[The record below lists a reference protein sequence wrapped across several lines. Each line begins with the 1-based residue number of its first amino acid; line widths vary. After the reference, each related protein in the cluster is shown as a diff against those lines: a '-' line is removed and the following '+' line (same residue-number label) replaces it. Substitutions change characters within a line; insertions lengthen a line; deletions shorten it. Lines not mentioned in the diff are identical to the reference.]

1 MSNFHLNRLYIQNF
15 RSIKKVDLDI
25 RDGLYAV
32 IGKNL
37 DQPATFNGA
46 GKSSTVYALWWC
58 LTGDSLGGE
67 ALADDVVNIQEGKDC
82 RVECNF
88 ETDQGEV
95 TIMRCRKDKD
105 HGNNLFL
112 TINGQDLSCHK
123 VADTQDRINQLL
135 KVNFDVLKGTIIL
148 TSDMKSNFADLSPKD
163 RVAML
168 ESIRDYTIW
177 EKVRN
182 ESNLDIKA
190 LDADIKDKTGEI
202 NQMQGSINTFNTLI
216 SSLRV
221 KYLEEKQKA
230 TDENP
235 EEKMKGLVNQLEEA
249 KKQLS
254 EVLSINYDTKLSEL
268 DTKLEEKNAELQ
280 DKLVKYNA
288 EKDKIS
294 EKYEKMNTD
303 INNSISDLQTASSQ
317 HSKDMMTIDF
327 DIKGLRSDVDV
338 IQKWFTNDTC
348 PTCNRKLDRTEDEI
362 NAKNAQREI
371 LLQSIKK
378 KEDEKAAINVKF
390 SAAET
395 QIARHKE
402 IIKENN
408 EKRSGELTIASNEY
422 QKSTKDTQDA
432 IEKIKTE
439 QADVKAK
446 QKEAK
451 ESADKLTTTVSNLQ
465 LQISV
470 LGEQQNSTEAKL
482 KEIQDQA
489 EQHKKEIEAIESK
502 KGEIQKEII
511 KLEKKKTYAK
521 FFYDSLGPKGAFRGV
536 LLAKDIAYIN
546 ECLKIYVPKFFLGA
560 DLYLTTPSI
569 EKAAIDLVFEEDGV
583 RKPVSNL
590 SSGERKRVNI
600 SIQLAIYDL
609 LQSTSLFNFNL
620 CIFDE
625 IESALDPEGVR
636 QLLEIIDDRQ
646 DNFQTAWWIT
656 NNEMVS
662 SNILNKIVAK
672 KQNGFTRVEYA

>member
-15 RSIKKVDLDI
+15 RSIKKVDLEI
-25 RDGLYAV
+25 KDGLYAV

-46 GKSSTVYALWWC
+46 GKSSTIYALWWC

-67 ALADDVVNIQEGKDC
+67 TLADDVVNIQEGKDC
-82 RVECNF
+82 RVECTF
-88 ETDQGEV
+88 DTDQGEV
-95 TIMRCRKDKD
+95 IIMRCRKDKD

-123 VADTQDRINQLL
+123 VSDTQDRINQLL

-148 TSDMKSNFADLSPKD
+148 TSDMKSNFADLTPKD
-163 RVAML
+163 RVSML

-182 ESNLDIKA
+182 ESNLDIKS
-190 LDADIKDKTGEI
+190 LDAEIKDKTGQI
-202 NQMQGSINTFNTLI
+202 NQMQGSINTYTGLVND
-216 SSLRV
+216 LRG
-221 KYLEEKQKA
+221 KYVEEKQKISN
-230 TDENP
+230 ENS
-235 EEKMKGLVNQLEEA
+235 EEKLKNLQNELESN

-254 EVLSINYDTKLSEL
+254 EIDSASYDTKLTEIE
-268 DTKLEEKNAELQ
+268 TKISEKNTELQ
-280 DKLVKYNA
+280 DKLVKFNT
-288 EKDKIS
+288 EKEKIS
-294 EKYEKMNTD
+294 EKYEKQTTD
-303 INNSISDLQTASSQ
+303 INNLIYELQQTSAQLQKDVMTA
-317 HSKDMMTIDF
+317 DF
-327 DIKGLRSDVDV
+327 EVKSLRSEVDT

-348 PTCNRKLDRTEDEI
+348 PTCNRKLDRTADEI
-362 NAKNAQREI
+362 NAKTIQREI
-371 LLQSIKK
+371 LLQNITK
-378 KEDEKAAINVKF
+378 KEDEKAAVNAKF
-390 SAAET
+390 LATGT
-395 QIARHKE
+395 QIERHKE

-408 EKRSGELTIASNEY
+408 EKRSAELSEAEKDY
-422 QKSTKDTQDA
+422 QNSIKDVKEA
-432 IEKIKTE
+432 IEKLKAEQTVIKTVQKTAKE
-439 QADVKAK
+439 QAETLNSKI
-446 QKEAK
+446 
-451 ESADKLTTTVSNLQ
+451 STLQ
-465 LQISV
+465 SQIAV
-470 LGEQQNSTEAKL
+470 LGEQKNSTDAKL
-482 KEIQDQA
+482 KEIQSQA
-489 EQHKKEIEAIESK
+489 EQYKKEVEGLESQ

-546 ECLKIYVPKFFLGA
+546 ECLKVYIPKFFLGA
-560 DLYLTTPSI
+560 ELYLTTPSI
-569 EKAAIDLVFEEDGV
+569 DKATIDLVFEEDGV

-672 KQNGFTRVEYA
+672 KQNGFTKVEYA

>member
-216 SSLRV
+216 SGLRV

-254 EVLSINYDTKLSEL
+254 EILSINYDTKLSEL

-348 PTCNRKLDRTEDEI
+348 PTCNRKLDRTADEI
-362 NAKNAQREI
+362 NAKTAQREI

-569 EKAAIDLVFEEDGV
+569 EKSAIDLVFEEDGV